1 MTAGVAV
8 PEAPLGIHEGPDGG
22 WHVLRRGLQ
31 LSPELRDGIGL
42 TAVLALVATAGRLVV
57 PVVVQQTLD
66 RGFRAG
72 RGVDV
77 ALVERT
83 VAIAGVVLVVTALA
97 SYATN
102 LRLARNTERALS
114 ALRVRAFRHV
124 HDLSVLHQ
132 AAERR
137 GALVSRVTTDVDT
150 ISQFMQ
156 FGGLLLVI
164 NMGQLLVA
172 LAIMLLYSW
181 QLTVVVLAVFIPL
194 TVVLRHTNR
203 RRGQA
208 FDVVRR
214 RVGEVLGAI
223 AESVVAAPVV
233 RAYAVEERTARRI
246 DAAVDAHAAAQVRA
260 VRLSATMFSAVELS
274 AAAASAAAVVVGV
287 LIGVDGSLTAGQLV
301 AFLFLVTFFVGP
313 LQITTEVLSEAQ
325 SAISGWRRILGILD
339 TPPDVQDPAL
349 RPGGALGLPP
359 GPVGVRF
366 EHVGFRYPSG
376 PPVLHDVDVEIA
388 PQRRVAVVGET
399 GSGKT
404 TFAKLLTRLMDPTDG
419 RVLINGVP
427 LSEVSFES
435 LRRRVV
441 MVPQDGFLFDTSIAE
456 NVRQG
461 RPGMSDEDVV
471 LAFTELGLG
480 DWLEQLPHGLH
491 TRVGERGDSLSV
503 GERQLVALA
512 RAYVADPDLLLLD
525 EATSAVDPATESRL
539 QRALDGVTR
548 GRTAVTIAHRL
559 STAEAA
565 DEVLVFDAGRIVQRG
580 PHRELVDEAGP
591 YAELWASWT
600 ARGR

>member
-1 MTAGVAV
+1 MSAGVAV
-8 PEAPLGIHEGPDGG
+8 PEAPLGIREGPEGS
-22 WHVLRRGLQ
+22 WRVLRRGLA

-42 TAVLALVATAGRLVV
+42 TALLALVATAGRLVV
-57 PVVVQQTLD
+57 PIVIQQSLD
-66 RGFRAG
+66 HGLRPGG
-72 RGVDV
+72 GVDV
-77 ALVERT
+77 GFIQRT
-83 VAIAGVVLVVTALA
+83 VSIAAAVLVVTALA

-114 ALRVRAFRHV
+114 ELRVRAFRHV

-156 FGGLLLVI
+156 FGGLLLVV
-164 NMGQLLVA
+164 NCGQLLVA
-172 LAIMLLYSW
+172 LAIMTYYSPT
-181 QLTVVVLAVFIPL
+181 LTLVVLAVFAPL
-194 TVVLRHTNR
+194 VVVLRHTNR
-203 RRGQA
+203 RRGAA
-208 FDVVRR
+208 FDVVRQ
-214 RVGEVLGAI
+214 RVGEVLGAV

-233 RAYAVEERTARRI
+233 RAYGVEERTARRI
-246 DAAVDAHAAAQVRA
+246 DTAVDGHAAAQVRA
-260 VRLSATMFSAVELS
+260 VRLSATMFAVVEMS
-274 AAAASAAAVVVGV
+274 AAAASAGVVVVGV
-287 LIGVDGSLTAGQLV
+287 LTGVDGSLTAGQLV

-325 SAISGWRRILGILD
+325 SAISGWRRILGVLD
-339 TPPDVQDPAL
+339 TPADIRDPAE
-349 RPGGALGLPP
+349 RPEGGVELPS

-366 EHVGFRYPSG
+366 EGVGFRYPSG
-376 PPVLHDVDVEIA
+376 PPVLRGVDVEIA
-388 PQRRVAVVGET
+388 PQRRVAVVGQT

-404 TFAKLLTRLMDPTDG
+404 TFAKLLTRLMDPSEG
-419 RVLINGVP
+419 QVRLNGVP
-427 LSEVSFES
+427 LLDITFDS

-441 MVPQDGFLFDTSIAE
+441 MVPQDGFLFDISIAD

-461 RPGMSDEDVV
+461 RPGITDEDIA
-471 LAFTELGLG
+471 LTFTELGLA
-480 DWLEQLPHGLH
+480 DWLEQLPHGLA

-525 EATSAVDPATESRL
+525 EATSAVDPATETRL
-539 QRALDGVTR
+539 QRALEGVTR
-548 GRTAVTIAHRL
+548 GRTAVSIAHRL

-565 DEVLVFDAGRIVQRG
+565 DEVIVFDNGRVVQRG
-580 PHRELVDEAGP
+580 PHAALVAGP
-591 YAELWASWT
+591 GVYAAMWQNWT